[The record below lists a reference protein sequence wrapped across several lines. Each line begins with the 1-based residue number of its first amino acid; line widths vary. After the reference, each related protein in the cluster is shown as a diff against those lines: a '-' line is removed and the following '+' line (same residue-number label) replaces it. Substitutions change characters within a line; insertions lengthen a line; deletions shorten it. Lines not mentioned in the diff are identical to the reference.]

1 MNPVAL
7 WRAEGAPLRR
17 MLLFQLCSNLG
28 AGVFALLFNLYLLAL
43 GYREDVIGLAAG
55 LNTLG
60 QGLAALAAGRLVVRL
75 GAPRTMALA
84 LACFTAASAA
94 QAVVTGRVAIA
105 LLALGVGAATSWL
118 TIPVMPY
125 LSEQIS
131 REAHADAA
139 ALTFAVQ
146 NLSVTAGTLLGGLLP
161 AGLALAGLGLVS
173 RDRLALLIGI
183 GVGALGLL
191 PLFGMAG
198 GAGAPHRA
206 RGTAVIGPELDG
218 TPRRVRR
225 TVWGYAGAAV
235 LLSIGAGAFMPFV
248 NVYLDRLGASQG
260 AIGAILAATGAV
272 GAALGL
278 LAPAVARRFGSLR
291 AAAVLRALPVPCALA
306 LAAVPALGLVVATQA
321 ARQVGANMAWAVEVN
336 VLSERVPGRALASAF
351 GLRLAA
357 WNLSWAAISII
368 SGQLIVHGGYNT
380 PLYILAGAT
389 ALGAG
394 ALWWALDGGKKSE
407 V

>member
-7 WRAEGAPLRR
+7 WRSEGAPLRR
-17 MLLFQLCSNLG
+17 MLLFQLSSNLG

-60 QGLAALAAGRLVVRL
+60 QGLAALAAGRLVLRL

-84 LACFTAASAA
+84 LACFTAVSAG
-94 QAVVTGRVAIA
+94 QAVATGRVAIA

-146 NLSVTAGTLLGGLLP
+146 NLSVTVGTLLGGLLP
-161 AGLALAGLGLVS
+161 AGLALAGLSLVA
-173 RDRLALLIGI
+173 RDRLALLIGV

-191 PLFGMAG
+191 PLLGVLGRAG
-198 GAGAPHRA
+198 LPRRA
-206 RGTAVIGPELDG
+206 RGTAVIGPELDA

-225 TVWGYAGAAV
+225 TVWGYAGAAA
-235 LLSIGAGAFMPFV
+235 LLSVGAGAFMPFV

-260 AIGAILAATGAV
+260 EIGAILAATGAV

-278 LAPAVARRFGSLR
+278 LAPAVARRMGSLR
-291 AAAVLRALPVPCALA
+291 AATVLRALPVPCALA
-306 LAAVPALGLVVATQA
+306 LAALPVLPLVVVTQA
-321 ARQVGANMAWAVEVN
+321 ARSVGGSMAWAVEVN
-336 VLSERVPGRALASAF
+336 VLSERVPSRALAGAF
-351 GLRLAA
+351 GLRLAG
-357 WNLSWAAISII
+357 WNLSWAAISIVA
-368 SGQLIVHGGYNT
+368 GQLIVHGGYNT
-380 PLYILAGAT
+380 PLYILAGGT

-394 ALWWALDGGKKSE
+394 VLYWALEGRKK
-407 V
+407 